1 MTVRVLLFAQLAE
14 STGRRELT
22 LDVAA
27 GTTVAA
33 LLRCVEEL
41 HPAVAAMRGSVAVA
55 IDERYVPPTFVTR
68 DGDTVALI
76 PPVSGG

>member
-14 STGRRELT
+14 SAGRRELT

-33 LLRCVEEL
+33 LLRRLEEL
-41 HPAVAAMRGSVAVA
+41 HPAVAAMQGSVAAA
-55 IDERYVPPTFVTR
+55 IEERYVPPTFVIR